1 MLHEIFYIRSFD
13 EPWWMLEGWQENIV
27 SRKSFSNAGQAQKYF
42 DREVQA
48 LSLRFTEQKRQ
59 GRSIAFWNP
68 GDLAYCSNCEEDL
81 QVYHGLL
88 WLVNNKLSN

>member
-13 EPWWMLEGWQENIV
+13 EPWWMPEGWQENIV
-27 SRKSFSNAGQAQKYF
+27 SRKKFPSAEQAEENF
-42 DREVQA
+42 HEEAQA
-48 LSLRFTEQKRQ
+48 LALKFTKQKRE

-88 WLVNNKLSN
+88 WLKDGEFVN

>member
-27 SRKSFSNAGQAQKYF
+27 SRKSFPSAGQAQKYF

-48 LSLRFTEQKRQ
+48 LSLRFTEQKIQ